1 MITIRAVFLGLVICI
16 AALVYALLER
26 DLVARVAVDCMDP
39 TEREK
44 VRGIVLEGIDHGLE
58 KSITGLFD
66 IWTKDPTDQPKR
78 AMVGTNNAV
87 NAHVRARKQALAWD
101 PPACAP

>member
-1 MITIRAVFLGLVICI
+1 MINWRVVWLFSFALFVLAAVMLVFGGRAGSKVQI
-16 AALVYALLER
+16 
-26 DLVARVAVDCMDP
+26 DCMDP

-44 VRGIVLEGIDHGLE
+44 VRGIVLDAIDAGLA

-66 IWTKDPTDQPKR
+66 IWTKDPTEQPKR

-87 NAHVRARKQALAWD
+87 NAHVRARKQALAWE
-101 PPACAP
+101 PPNC